1 MIACICF
8 CSLDFGANSWRPD
21 DHKKNTRC
29 ECSQIKE
36 WKTIL
41 KTLADDT
48 GGRDV
53 YVAIDCHVIWRS
65 LINSLWSAP
74 TCRNKASQHD
84 HVNWGICNPSCCL
97 LFVGMLYL
105 ICMVHDLSINKFNCT
120 WKKFRTISIIIA
132 IMYLFDEDI
141 LYHFLNSI
149 VLSLLII
156 TLFYL
161 IINNMRRDSYMY

>member
-1 MIACICF
+1 MFCSVFIIYAFKEVIAIFMIACICF

-29 ECSQIKE
+29 ECSQIEE

-105 ICMVHDLSINKFNCT
+105 ICRVHDLSINKFNCT
-120 WKKFRTISIIIA
+120 WKKFRAISILQSCIFSMKIFC
-132 IMYLFDEDI
+132 ITSWIPLF
-141 LYHFLNSI
+141 YHF
-149 VLSLLII
+149 
-156 TLFYL
+156 
-161 IINNMRRDSYMY
+161 